1 MVPKGTIESLKESG
15 DAMRIRIAMEFKRT
29 RIILR
34 KMIRVEALNLATD
47 VVVLL
52 IMQGSVQLLSIW

>member
-15 DAMRIRIAMEFKRT
+15 DTMRIRIAMEFKRT

-52 IMQGSVQLLSIW
+52 IMQGSLQLLSIW